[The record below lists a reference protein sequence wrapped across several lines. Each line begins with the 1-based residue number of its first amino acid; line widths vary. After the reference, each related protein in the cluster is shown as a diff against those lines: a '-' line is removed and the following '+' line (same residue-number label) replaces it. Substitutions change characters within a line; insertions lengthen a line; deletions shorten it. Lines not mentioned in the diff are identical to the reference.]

1 MSDQSERAALENEI
15 CRLQQEISRLHL
27 LLDEAG
33 ICYDPPHVEDAPQ
46 DMVAPVLIT
55 EEHARLLYS
64 VFRGRRDVYSK
75 RGLHKDGG
83 SSYFTQCDNFWKY
96 RLCPKREGKKAK
108 CADCPNRRWSQ
119 LTVWVLMSHLRGDKP
134 DGTDVIGVYPLLPD
148 ETCHFLV
155 FDFDNHD
162 SDLAEANDGANDG
175 PGWMEEVDAL
185 RTICRQQGLFPLMER
200 SRSGKGA
207 HLWLIFEEAI
217 PASLARRFGSALL
230 TKGAETINLKSFKS
244 YDRMLPAQDKMPL
257 GGLGNLIALP
267 LQGQALK
274 KGNSAFIDE
283 FWHAYP
289 DQWEQLRNVRR
300 ISRRFIEEKLR
311 EWQLVSEPL
320 GPLSVT
326 DEQGEDKPRPWERRR
341 FSFNRKH
348 VIGSMRITL
357 ANQIYVE
364 TANLK
369 PALRNALRRM
379 GAFSNPQF
387 YKRQAM
393 GYEVRG
399 IPRIVWCGSEEDG
412 YIAVPRGKREALLEA
427 IHEAQIPYVLADQR
441 QAGKTIDVS
450 FRGELYPEQRLA
462 CDALLRYDNGIL
474 SAATAFGKTAV
485 GAAMIAERK
494 VNTLILVHNREI
506 MKNWVEDLQKFLEI
520 REDLPAYTTP
530 TGRVK
535 HRNSVIGTL
544 YAGHDS
550 LGGII
555 DVAMI
560 ASLGSADAVDE
571 RVRNYG
577 MVLMDECHH
586 AGAANAEAVLRE
598 VNARY
603 VYGLTA
609 TPKRDDG
616 MEQKIFMQFGSIRWR
631 FTSKERIALQGFTC
645 IVRPRFTA
653 LVNAGQ
659 PWHIQEAYQAVIHD
673 DRRNQQIARDAR
685 DCIAEGHAPL
695 LLTRFREHAATLQK
709 MLQGSADHIFLLQGG
724 RSTKER
730 EEIRTAM
737 QAVPADESVLLIA
750 IGQYIGEGFNF
761 PRLDTL
767 MLATPIAWEGNV
779 EQYAGRLHRAYAGKT
794 MITIYDYVD
803 SHVRVLEQM
812 FRKRLRAYRKIG
824 YSVSEQ
830 PDTVQNDTHV
840 IFGEQEIREFFEQD
854 VKHARK
860 ELFIASPGLNR
871 ERVQWMLDMLPT
883 LYERNARVSVYTLA
897 AGQYPETQQETA
909 TLLIQML
916 KNQGIWVSESPQFHE
931 HFAVIDRQIVWY
943 GSANL
948 LSRTREEN
956 DMIRLLDSEVAEMLL
971 TAVEEKRVS
980 SSSRSHGGS
989 EGGDIGNADT

>member
-1 MSDQSERAALENEI
+1 MPDQSDKAALENEI
-15 CRLQQEISRLHL
+15 CRLQQEISRLRL
-27 LLDEAG
+27 LLDQAG
-33 ICYDPPHVEDAPQ
+33 ICYELPHVEDEPE
-46 DMVAPVLIT
+46 DTVAPVPIT

-64 VFRGRRDVYSK
+64 VFKGRRDVYSK
-75 RGLHKDGG
+75 RGLRKDGG

-96 RLCPKREGKKAK
+96 GLCPKRDGKKTK

-119 LTVWVLMSHLRGDKP
+119 LTVRVLISHLRGDKP

-185 RTICRQQGLFPLMER
+185 RAICRQQGLSPLVER

-207 HLWLIFEEAI
+207 HLWLIFEEPI
-217 PASLARRFGSALL
+217 PAALARRFGSALL

-244 YDRMLPAQDKMPL
+244 YDRMLPAQDKIPL

-267 LQGQALK
+267 LQGQALR

-300 ISRRFIEEKLR
+300 ISKGWIEETLR
-311 EWQLVSEPL
+311 AWQMESEPL
-320 GPLSVT
+320 GTLSVT
-326 DEQGEDKPRPWERRR
+326 DEQGEDKPKPWEKRR
-341 FSFNRKH
+341 FSFSREH
-348 VIGSMRITL
+348 IVGCMRITL
-357 ANQIYVE
+357 ANQIYIE

-369 PALRNALRRM
+369 PALRNTLRRM

-412 YIAVPRGKREALLEA
+412 YIAIPRGKLETLTEALREAE
-427 IHEAQIPYVLADQR
+427 IPCMLTDKR
-441 QAGKTIDVS
+441 QAGKTIHVS
-450 FRGELYPEQRLA
+450 FQGKLYPEQQMA
-462 CDALLRYDNGIL
+462 CDQLLRYDTGIL

-520 REDLPAYTTP
+520 REDLPEYATP
-530 TGRVK
+530 TGRIK
-535 HRNSVIGTL
+535 HRKSVIGTL

-571 RVRNYG
+571 RVRDYG

-598 VNARY
+598 VPTRY

-616 MEQKIFMQFGSIRWR
+616 MEQKIFMQFGPIRWR

-653 LVNAGQ
+653 LVNAGK
-659 PWHIQEAYQAVIHD
+659 PWRIQEAWQAVIHD
-673 DRRNQQIARDAR
+673 PRRNQQIARDVR

-695 LLTRFREHAATLQK
+695 LLTRFREHAAALQE

-724 RSTKER
+724 RSTRER
-730 EEIRTAM
+730 EEIRSAM
-737 QAVPADESVLLIA
+737 QAVPSEESVLLIA

-794 MITIYDYVD
+794 VITIYDYVD
-803 SHVRVLEQM
+803 SHVRVLDQM
-812 FRKRLRAYRKIG
+812 YRKRLRAYRKIG

-830 PDTVQNDTHV
+830 PDVIPNDIHG
-840 IFGEQEIREFFEQD
+840 IFGEQEIRECFERD
-854 VKHARK
+854 VKTVQK
-860 ELFIASPGLNR
+860 ELIIASPGLNR
-871 ERVQWMLDMLPT
+871 ERVLWLLDLLPVM
-883 LYERNARVSVYTLA
+883 YERNVRVSVYTLA
-897 AGQYPETQQETA
+897 AKQYPETQQEA
-909 TLLIQML
+909 AASLIQML
-916 KNQGIWVSESPQFHE
+916 KDHGIWAAESPQLHE
-931 HFAVIDRQIVWY
+931 HFAVIDRRIVWY

-948 LSRTREEN
+948 LSRPREED
-956 DMIRLLDSEVAEMLL
+956 DMIRLPDTEVAEMLL
-971 TAVEEKRVS
+971 MAVEKKRTDNF
-980 SSSRSHGGS
+980 SH
-989 EGGDIGNADT
+989 